1 MSPSRNGVTR
11 GESAASVAAMR
22 NILLASTLFVAA
34 MSPFSAALAQDAAMP
49 APAAAAAPA
58 PGALLTPERVF
69 ANPSLA
75 GPVARGVSL
84 SPDGELVAFLRSR
97 EDDVDVQDLWAAP
110 TGEGE
115 PFKLIDARAL
125 VPDAGELSE
134 AEKARRERMRIS
146 ARGVVEYSW
155 DEQGRYIL
163 APLEGD
169 IFLAEREGGNVRRL
183 TETEADEIDAKVSP
197 EGNFVSWVRDQD
209 LVVYDLATNRE
220 TAITDEGEG
229 LITWATAEFIA
240 QEELDRDTGYWWSPN
255 ERYIALQ
262 RTDESTVDI
271 IPRLDI
277 TGGGAATVEQRYPR
291 AGRPNAVVELYVHD
305 RERGRRVK
313 VDLGDN
319 ADIYLG
325 RVTWSTDGATLYVQ
339 RLSRDQKTLDLLS
352 VDPATGASR
361 VILTQRSDAWVP
373 LTHDFKALKDGN
385 FIWSTEETG
394 WRHLYLYD
402 RDGEMIRP
410 ITYGPWA
417 VKGLNGVNQDTGE
430 VFFTASFEYAERP
443 EGVTGGH
450 SLCVFPGDR
459 RAMCD
464 VQGEEPTTQR
474 LWRGSMNETASRF
487 TPVTPGG
494 GWWSASMN
502 GPGTAFVGNYSDL
515 NTPPQSGL
523 YRADGTLI
531 RWIEENRLDESH
543 PYHPYASRRGEV
555 TYGTLESHGE
565 TLVWQMTTPPG
576 FDPSQT
582 YPVVMQVYGGPSGGG
597 VRRSWQSSTNQLLTE
612 AGYIVF
618 RLDNRGE
625 GDRSAAFKQALYL
638 KMGQPEVEDQV
649 LGANYLRTLPF
660 VDDSRIAMMG
670 WSYGGFMS
678 LMAIT
683 EPDMGLASAISGAPP
698 TEWGLYDTAYTERY
712 MSTPEANRE
721 GYAASDVIPRL
732 PNMTGRLLL
741 MHGMADDNVIF
752 ENTTRV
758 LNALQ
763 EGSIPFETMLYPGQR
778 HGIRGNPRQLHQW
791 RTYLDFLD
799 RTIGSRAPA
808 SELAGQD

>member
-1 MSPSRNGVTR
+1 
-11 GESAASVAAMR
+11 MR
-22 NILLASTLFVAA
+22 NILLASTVLVATL
-34 MSPFSAALAQDAAMP
+34 SPL
-49 APAAAAAPA
+49 AAAAQEA
-58 PGALLTPERVF
+58 PGSAILAPERVF
-69 ANPSLA
+69 ADPALS
-75 GPVARGVSL
+75 GPVAKGVSL

-169 IFLAEREGGNVRRL
+169 VFLAERDGGAVRRL

-197 EGNFVSWVRDQD
+197 DGNYVSWVRDQD
-209 LVVYDLATNRE
+209 LVVYDLASGRE
-220 TAITDEGEG
+220 TEITTDGEG
-229 LITWATAEFIA
+229 LVTWATAEFIA
-240 QEELDRDTGYWWSPN
+240 QEEMDRDTGYWWSPD

-262 RTDESTVDI
+262 RTDESTVDV

-277 TGGGAATVEQRYPR
+277 TGGGATVVEQRYPR
-291 AGRPNAVVELYVHD
+291 AGRPNAVVALYVHD
-305 RERGRRVK
+305 RESGRRTR
-313 VDLGDN
+313 VDLGGN
-319 ADIYLG
+319 PDIYLARVNWSADG
-325 RVTWSTDGATLYVQ
+325 RTLYVQ
-339 RLSRDQKTLDLLS
+339 RQSRDQKTLDLLS

-373 LTHDFKALKDGN
+373 LSHDFKALEDGN
-385 FIWSTEETG
+385 FIWSSQESG
-394 WRHLYLYD
+394 WKHLYLYD
-402 RDGEMIRP
+402 RDGRLIRP
-410 ITYGPWA
+410 ITRGEYA
-417 VKGLNGVNQDTGE
+417 VKALEGVNQQTGE
-430 VFFTASFEYAERP
+430 VFFTASMRDGRELPIEQQLFRA
-443 EGVTGGH
+443 
-450 SLCVFPGDR
+450 SLADTV
-459 RAMCD
+459 
-464 VQGEEPTTQR
+464 EPV
-474 LWRGSMNETASRF
+474 A
-487 TPVTPGG
+487 VTPAG

-502 GPGTAFVGNYSDL
+502 RTGTAYVGNYSDPA
-515 NTPPQSGL
+515 TPPRSGL
-523 YRADGTLI
+523 YRADGTFV

-543 PYHPYASRRGEV
+543 PYYPYASRRQ
-555 TYGTLESHGE
+555 TPQFGTLESHGE

-576 FDPSQT
+576 FDPSKT

-597 VRRSWQSSTNQLLTE
+597 VRRAWQPLTNQLLTE

-625 GDRSAAFKQALYL
+625 GDRSAAFKEALHL
-638 KMGQPEVEDQV
+638 KMGQPEIEDQV
-649 LGANYLRTLPF
+649 LGANYLRSLPF
-660 VDDSRIAMMG
+660 VDDDRIAMMG
-670 WSYGGFMS
+670 WSYGGFMT
-678 LMAIT
+678 LMALT
-683 EPDMGLASAISGAPP
+683 EPEMGLAAGLAGAPP
-698 TEWGLYDTAYTERY
+698 TEWSLYDTHYTERY
-712 MSTPEANRE
+712 MSTPEANAE

-741 MHGMADDNVIF
+741 LHGMADDNVIF

-763 EGSIPFETMLYPGQR
+763 EASIPFETMLYPGQR
-778 HGIRGNPRQLHQW
+778 HGVRGNPRQLHQW

-808 SELAGQD
+808 GE